1 MARPNK
7 IQITFKP
14 INMTNTTT
22 TQQEKKTYNGWTNYA
37 TWRIA
42 LEWFDD
48 FNPNENETDV
58 YDLSKQ
64 LESYVEDTLGDTSVQ
79 SQIVLDYALAFTS
92 DVNWYE
98 IAQHLIEEQEG

>member
-1 MARPNK
+1 
-7 IQITFKP
+7 
-14 INMTNTTT
+14 MTNTTT
-22 TQQEKKTYNGWTNYA
+22 QQKETYNGWTNYA

-48 FNPNENETDV
+48 YNPDKYETNPSE
-58 YDLSKQ
+58 LAGILQ
-64 LESYVEDTLGDTSVQ
+64 SYVEQTLEDTTSTQ

-98 IAQHLIEEQEG
+98 IAEHLIDNNEN

>member
-1 MARPNK
+1 
-7 IQITFKP
+7 
-14 INMTNTTT
+14 MTNTTT
-22 TQQEKKTYNGWTNYA
+22 QTETKQTYNGWTNYA

-42 LEWFDD
+42 LEWFDY
-48 FNPNENETDV
+48 FNPNKYENDPA
-58 YDLSKQ
+58 DLAKE
-64 LESYVEDTLGDTSVQ
+64 LKSYVEDTLEETSVQ

>member
-1 MARPNK
+1 
-7 IQITFKP
+7 
-14 INMTNTTT
+14 MTNTTT
-22 TQQEKKTYNGWTNYA
+22 QAETRQTYNGWTNYA

-48 FNPNENETDV
+48 FNPDKHEKEPSELAGV
-58 YDLSKQ
+58 LQ
-64 LESYVEDTLGDTSVQ
+64 SYVEQTLEDTSVQ

-98 IAQHLIEEQEG
+98 IAQHLIEMQEN